1 MPETVG
7 QSWQQAFPA
16 EALHAR
22 DARAWVATH
31 TEHGD
36 ARRIAGELV
45 VAVLASRPGRLQMT
59 VSTAG
64 PRVRITAAG
73 DRPLPTHALQGPGR
87 QIIGAL
93 ASVHG
98 VTPDDCGLWAELPR
112 ETSS

>member
-7 QSWQQAFPA
+7 QSWQKAFPP
-16 EALHAR
+16 EAAQAR
-22 DARAWVATH
+22 DARAWVVTH
-31 TEHGD
+31 TDHSD
-36 ARRIAGELV
+36 ARGIAGELI

-73 DRPLPTHALQGPGR
+73 DRPLPAHALHGPGR

-98 VTPDDCGLWAELPR
+98 ITPDDCGLWAELPR
-112 ETSS
+112 ETTR